1 MVIRIVKYQRQNNS
15 NNYDMIVLYFSI
27 LGKDIEKIFQILF
40 Q

>member
-1 MVIRIVKYQRQNNS
+1 MVIRIVKYQRQDNS
-15 NNYDMIVLYFSI
+15 DNCDMILLYFSI